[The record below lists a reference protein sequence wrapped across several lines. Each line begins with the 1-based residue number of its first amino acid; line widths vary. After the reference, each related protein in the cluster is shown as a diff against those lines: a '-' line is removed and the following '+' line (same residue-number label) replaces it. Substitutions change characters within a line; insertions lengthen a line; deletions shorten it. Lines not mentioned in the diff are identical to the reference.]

1 MTADR
6 GWKRPFD
13 DPIVLPDGRQL
24 VTLED
29 AGDYITKLPK
39 ADQQLDEW
47 QIAIEC
53 LIGAAE
59 GRDFLMHA
67 RVGMLGALNRQV
79 ERVFDPSR
87 KDKHWGKRKLKRD
100 Q

>member
-1 MTADR
+1 MS
-6 GWKRPFD
+6 WKRPFD
-13 DPIVLPDGRQL
+13 EPITLPSGRQL
-24 VTLED
+24 VTVED
-29 AGDYITKLPK
+29 AGDHITKLPK

-47 QIAIEC
+47 QTAIGC

-59 GRDFLMHA
+59 GRDFVMHA
-67 RVGMLGALNRQV
+67 RIGMMQAINRHI
-79 ERVFDPSR
+79 ERVFNPSR